1 MTREELI
8 KAQEELKQIVASG
21 KLMELAKV
29 IGEPVDPLRPY
40 PKVVET
46 LCETSDAEPGDDL
59 FVFDVE
65 EDVREVYFIDNS
77 GTVTSKQVTPA
88 TPSQISF
95 SNILTPEYYIHFVDL
110 LTAKYDELAKKK
122 KLLTSALNAI
132 EIKKVLLAH
141 DAAIPADNRLVLASG
156 ETSFTYPH
164 LIKMKNLI
172 NEYGDKF
179 VLIAGANI
187 EEDITL
193 WDYNENKYRS
203 LRDALKDLGV
213 EIIKVTG
220 KVTVDGTEKVLLD
233 PDKAILVA
241 LNTEA
246 GKPGLLCRRK
256 LNPIQ
261 ILGGEIDRQL
271 QRVAIVSPA
280 VMPVGANRVP
290 AVGITGFES
299 VAIVVR
305 NAKAIAGF
313 YRGET
318 WKPEA

>member
-46 LCETSDAEPGDDL
+46 LCETSDAEPGDDV

-65 EDVREVYFIDNS
+65 EDTREVYLIDNS
-77 GTVTSKQVTPA
+77 GTVTSQAVIPA

-95 SNILTPEYYIHFVDL
+95 VNILTPEYYIHFIDL
-110 LTAKYDELAKKK
+110 LNAKYDALAKKK
-122 KLLTSALNAI
+122 KLLTSNLNAI
-132 EIKKVLLAH
+132 EIKKVLLVH
-141 DAAIPADNRLVLASG
+141 DAAIPSGNKVVLASG

-164 LIKMKNLI
+164 LINMKNLI

-179 VLIAGANI
+179 VLIAGANV

-203 LRDALKDLGV
+203 LKDALTDLGI

-220 KVTVDGTEKVLLD
+220 KVTIDGTEKALLD
-233 PDKAILVA
+233 PNKAILVA

-246 GKPGLLCRRK
+246 GKPGLLCRRQ

-280 VMPVGANRVP
+280 VMPIGANRVP

-318 WKPEA
+318 WQTEA